1 MHVYENN
8 VYGKDVENGS
18 ILSGG
23 TVVYRD
29 HVNRAQDADQAAGTC
44 ERFVYSIVMIT
55 RLYDFQTWQTHFVR
69 NSQRYMYCMWDF
81 FLIVLFES

>member
-18 ILSGG
+18 ILSGD

-29 HVNRAQDADQAAGTC
+29 HVNRAQNADQAAGTC
-44 ERFVYSIVMIT
+44 ERFVYSG
-55 RLYDFQTWQTHFVR
+55 H
-69 NSQRYMYCMWDF
+69 
-81 FLIVLFES
+81 LIGYGKKLIFMRKF

>member
-55 RLYDFQTWQTHFVR
+55 RQTHFVR